1 MKKWIIG
8 LDEAV
13 RESEVHKI
21 KISKEAKDNLF
32 MAYAYDKHGM
42 VISTLACEI
51 GKDKF
56 NKKLNS
62 ILNNLT
68 GDDDE

>member
-1 MKKWIIG
+1 M
-8 LDEAV
+8 L
-13 RESEVHKI
+13 
-21 KISKEAKDNLF
+21 
-32 MAYAYDKHGM
+32 DKHGM

>member
-32 MAYAYDKHGM
+32 MAYA
-42 VISTLACEI
+42 
-51 GKDKF
+51 
-56 NKKLNS
+56 
-62 ILNNLT
+62 
-68 GDDDE
+68 